1 MPRQPDIGRCLQG
14 AVAPRARPPHHGLD
28 LARPV
33 WLGAWLV
40 AAMLGVARAEDAGPA
55 PDAVAPTDPAAVAPA
70 RPERARTPRTPG
82 AGRSPMGGTAGRSPG
97 LDGSW
102 TGMACLA
109 LLLAGGG
116 GVAVALRRFGPRAA
130 SAGAVQVVGRVSLS
144 PKHSVYLLRVDR
156 RVMVIGTGPQGPP
169 SLIAELDEL
178 PGDVPTKTR
187 PEVES

>member
-1 MPRQPDIGRCLQG
+1 
-14 AVAPRARPPHHGLD
+14 
-28 LARPV
+28 
-33 WLGAWLV
+33 
-40 AAMLGVARAEDAGPA
+40 
-55 PDAVAPTDPAAVAPA
+55 
-70 RPERARTPRTPG
+70 
-82 AGRSPMGGTAGRSPG
+82 
-97 LDGSW
+97 
-102 TGMACLA
+102 MACLA

-130 SAGAVQVVGRVSLS
+130 AAGAVQVVGRVSLS